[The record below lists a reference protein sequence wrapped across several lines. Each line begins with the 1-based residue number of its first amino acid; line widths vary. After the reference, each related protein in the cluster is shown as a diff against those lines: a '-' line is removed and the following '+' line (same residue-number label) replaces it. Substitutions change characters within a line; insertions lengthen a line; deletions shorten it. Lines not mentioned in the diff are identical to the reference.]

1 MVAPKKLSRKMDL
14 PSGIE
19 PAGMFGSGR
28 YFSKGPINRDRS
40 SDKPAFLL
48 REDGAA

>member
-28 YFSKGPINRDRS
+28 YFSKGPINRYEAWES
-40 SDKPAFLL
+40 
-48 REDGAA
+48 